1 MILRRPWYLVLAFAA
16 RAAAD
21 ENQNLNLA
29 VPDQDDEAALL
40 DTDDWKDH
48 HPDWMNEVEF
58 NQQCQEKLQKQ
69 REQRWICDAR

>member
-1 MILRRPWYLVLAFAA
+1 MILRRRYLWLALAA
-16 RAAAD
+16 LSKAD
-21 ENQNLNLA
+21 DNQNLNLV

-58 NQQCQEKLQKQ
+58 NQQ
-69 REQRWICDAR
+69 